1 MTDRG
6 PPMSLIDIHL
16 LQFKQPLYYTR
27 TLVRLP
33 AGFGPFGPPLHLRP
47 CTWYIPNYPI
57 LPKSHFPKNPFSPI
71 KPIQNTISSHF
82 PKISFSQNHIFLKS
96 FFPKSYPQKSP
107 FPKITFS
114 QSHFPKIKF
123 SQKNIFP
130 QSHFPAIPFLEIIFP
145 QKVEGQID
153 S

>member
-1 MTDRG
+1 MFRI
-6 PPMSLIDIHL
+6 LE
-16 LQFKQPLYYTR
+16 LQCAHAHHVLG
-27 TLVRLP
+27 LP
-33 AGFGPFGPPLHLRP
+33 AGFGTFGPPLHLRP

-130 QSHFPAIPFLEIIFP
+130 QSHFPAIPFFRNPISRNHFS
-145 QKVEGQID
+145 QKSWRTDWQLGFLI
-153 S
+153 